1 MPLRLPAMPPVVL
14 PEAPRRPRQA
24 GAVTLSGMLLLLVL
38 AAIVFAA
45 IKLLP
50 PYIDNYRLQ
59 DTLDT
64 IARNA
69 TYSNRLSEADI
80 RNEVLAEARELGIP
94 LEPRQVNVQ
103 RSGASVN
110 IAVRYVITVDLLVRQ
125 VDLNFEPAA
134 GNRNIMA
141 RP

>member
-1 MPLRLPAMPPVVL
+1 M
-14 PEAPRRPRQA
+14 
-24 GAVTLSGMLLLLVL
+24 TLSGMLLLLVL